1 MEILLDTN
9 SIESYRQFLR
19 VKSMPSYRFRGRLAS
34 VPDEYASLMAG
45 ANSVVAHADYTP
57 WPGLFD
63 YQAGIAKIAIRKRK
77 FSVFAEPGRG
87 KTFIM
92 GECVRHS
99 APRMNGKRA
108 LIVSPL
114 MVIDQT
120 LAEFRRFYGDALPV
134 QKIKASELQSW
145 LEGEGEANIGI
156 TNFEAITDE
165 LTQSNLGGLY
175 IDESSMMK
183 SHYGKWGTKLIDLGR
198 GLEWKYCFTGTPAPN
213 DRIEYANH
221 AVFMDAFP
229 NVNAFL
235 AKFFV
240 NRGQTNERWEL
251 RPHALKPFYRALS
264 HWCIFLVNPAAYGWK
279 DGTEPLPPINV
290 KIHEVDLTPEQIA
303 LTMQASGKLI
313 ATDLG
318 GIATRASYGQI
329 AKGHYRGEYIPTNK
343 PEFIRG
349 LVNSWP
355 DEATIIWCIYNE
367 EQRLMASTFP
377 DAVNIDGDT
386 PLSERLIGID
396 GFKSGEKKTL
406 ISKSKILGF
415 GLNLQ
420 VITKMVF
427 SGLQDSYEAYYQCV
441 KRANRVGSK
450 RALDVHIPITEIEQ
464 PMVETVLR
472 KAKRV
477 QGDTE
482 EQEQLFKESG
492 IHYE

>member
-1 MEILLDTN
+1 
-9 SIESYRQFLR
+9 
-19 VKSMPSYRFRGRLAS
+19 
-34 VPDEYASLMAG
+34 
-45 ANSVVAHADYTP
+45 
-57 WPGLFD
+57 
-63 YQAGIAKIAIRKRK
+63 
-77 FSVFAEPGRG
+77 
-87 KTFIM
+87 
-92 GECVRHS
+92 
-99 APRMNGKRA
+99 
-108 LIVSPL
+108 
-114 MVIDQT
+114 
-120 LAEFRRFYGDALPV
+120 
-134 QKIKASELQSW
+134 
-145 LEGEGEANIGI
+145 
-156 TNFEAITDE
+156 
-165 LTQSNLGGLY
+165 
-175 IDESSMMK
+175 
-183 SHYGKWGTKLIDLGR
+183 
-198 GLEWKYCFTGTPAPN
+198 
-213 DRIEYANH
+213 
-221 AVFMDAFP
+221 
-229 NVNAFL
+229 VNAFL

-264 HWCIFLVNPAAYGWK
+264 HWCIFLVNPATYGWK

-420 VITKMVF
+420 VTTKMVF

-477 QGDTE
+477 QEDTE